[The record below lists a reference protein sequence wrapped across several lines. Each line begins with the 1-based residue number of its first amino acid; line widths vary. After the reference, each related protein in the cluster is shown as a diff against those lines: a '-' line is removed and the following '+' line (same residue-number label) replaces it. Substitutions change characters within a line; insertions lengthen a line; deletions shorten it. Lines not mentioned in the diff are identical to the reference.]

1 MVSSPG
7 TLRAPLTDVSTLPP
21 TPDDADGA
29 EDEVSSEETP
39 ANETLD
45 QIPKLHTVEDRAH
58 GWRVDYYLSRLYP
71 NYSRSLFQR
80 GLSEGTI
87 LVNGVAVKPSRRLR
101 VNDRL
106 QVALPALPDQT
117 LRPENIPLEV
127 LFEDEAIIVINK
139 QADLVTHPGKS
150 NFTGTLAAGLQYHF
164 DQLSDVAGS
173 LRPGIVHRLDR
184 DTTGV
189 IVVAKSNV
197 IHNRLSGQFERR
209 EVTKEYRAVVRGVV
223 ANDGDII
230 RTFIKA
236 HPKNRQKMIVCPD
249 EQNARE
255 AVTTYEV
262 LERFNGYSYVRLLPK
277 TGRTHQL
284 RVHMRHIG
292 YPIVADALYAGHD
305 QLTVAEVSGHPQ
317 EESVENVLIDRQALH
332 AFRLEITHPLSE
344 RRMVFEAPLPTDISN
359 LLSALKTYR
368 SL

>member
-1 MVSSPG
+1 M
-7 TLRAPLTDVSTLPP
+7 
-21 TPDDADGA
+21 
-29 EDEVSSEETP
+29 
-39 ANETLD
+39 
-45 QIPKLHTVEDRAH
+45 
-58 GWRVDYYLSRLYP
+58 
-71 NYSRSLFQR
+71 
-80 GLSEGTI
+80 
-87 LVNGVAVKPSRRLR
+87 LVNGVAVKASRRLR
-101 VNDRL
+101 VNDRV

-117 LRPENIPLEV
+117 LQPEDIPLQV

-150 NFTGTLAAGLQYHF
+150 NFTGTLAAGLQFHF

-189 IVVAKSNV
+189 IIAAKSNV

-209 EVTKEYRAVVRGVV
+209 EVTKEYRAIVRGVV

-230 RTFIKA
+230 RTFLKP
-236 HPKNRQKMIVCPD
+236 HPKHRQKMIVCA
-249 EQNARE
+249 EEENARE
-255 AVTTYEV
+255 SVTTYEV
-262 LERFNGYSYVRLLPK
+262 LERFEGFSYVRLLPK

-305 QLTVAEVSGHPQ
+305 RLTVGEISGKPDDPGAAD
-317 EESVENVLIDRQALH
+317 VLIDRQALH

-344 RRMVFEAPLPTDISN
+344 RRMLFEAPLTDDMSR
-359 LLSALKTYR
+359 LLEALR
-368 SL
+368 SFKPR

>member
-1 MVSSPG
+1 M
-7 TLRAPLTDVSTLPP
+7 RAV
-21 TPDDADGA
+21 TPRDPALDDADG
-29 EDEVSSEETP
+29 DEGFAA
-39 ANETLD
+39 ANESFASETSIADTLNEGPR
-45 QIPKLHTVEDRAH
+45 QHTVEDRAH
-58 GWRVDYYLSRLYP
+58 GWRIDYYLSRLYP

-80 GLSEGTI
+80 ALAEGTV
-87 LVNGVAVKPSRRLR
+87 LVNGVAAKASRRLR

-117 LRPENIPLEV
+117 LQPEDIPLQV
-127 LFEDEAIIVINK
+127 LFEDEALIVINK

-150 NFTGTLAAGLQYHF
+150 NFTGTLAAGLQFHF

-189 IVVAKSNV
+189 IVAAKSNV
-197 IHNRLSGQFERR
+197 IHHRLSGQFERR

-230 RTFIKA
+230 RTFIKP
-236 HPKNRQKMIVCPD
+236 HPKNRQKMIVCG
-249 EQNARE
+249 EEENARE

-262 LERFNGYSYVRLLPK
+262 LERFEGFSYVRLLPK

-284 RVHMRHIG
+284 RVHMRHLG

-305 QLTVAEVSGHPQ
+305 RLTLGEINGDSNARAAAD
-317 EESVENVLIDRQALH
+317 VLIDRQALH
-332 AFRLEITHPLSE
+332 AFRLELTHPISE
-344 RRMVFEAPLPTDISN
+344 RRMLFEAPLQDDMAQ
-359 LLSALKTYR
+359 LLETLRACRKR
-368 SL
+368 